1 MDEESADALAV
12 LAATSMV
19 SVGVDTADYRELRLL
34 VAPDAS
40 PPEDPAQAER
50 WWLEVL
56 RGELKRDPGL
66 AAHLRSF
73 LGVAPAPP
81 VAGAVRNSL
90 AGGTAHGPVVQA
102 GTIGTLTLHAPSPSA
117 ALPDPG
123 GWPTVG
129 QLEPVAFGV
138 RPAHRVRKHP
148 LLPRYV
154 LRDRD
159 GDLGLALAQA
169 RSSGGLVLV
178 LGEPFAG
185 KSRAALA
192 ALGRGPAGLRVF
204 APAGGTDLRGLPA
217 LLQGRPERHVLW
229 LDDLDEHLGE
239 GGLEPRLLA
248 QLTALRV
255 VVLATMREDAY
266 DACRAEPRGRALDL
280 AHVIELARQWSPAE
294 RERLAREA
302 GRKADPRL
310 VGAASASGPEGVAAY
325 LALSPL
331 LWDEWWRARRADRHP
346 RGHALVR
353 AALDLARCGLTGP
366 LPTDLLLK
374 VHEGYADVTGREREP
389 AEDALAW
396 AARPRHGLLPLLT
409 RGTGDTWRAA
419 PLLVEAA
426 ARHEELPDVP
436 GPVWGCALET
446 ARTDTTHDYAEV
458 AARARTAFQRAADT
472 GDTAALHNL
481 GVLAESLD
489 EGEEAERWFRRAAE
503 AGEPRS
509 AGRLGRMLA
518 ERGAGKEAE
527 PFLEAAAE
535 AGDTGAATLLGKLLR
550 ERAERWLSSAT
561 NGGSGEA
568 AHLLGDLQLGSG
580 ALDDAF
586 DSYLQAVD
594 AGYAPVAAS
603 MARVNQL
610 WNDNESA
617 VVWLR
622 RAADTGDVWAA
633 SELAGY
639 EHKEDHTERNRV
651 ESVHMALDDVL
662 YGAERGR
669 ALDATNLGVLL
680 ERRARPDEA
689 RPWYLKGYEQGDA
702 YGAFR
707 LAELH
712 KKDGDEAEARS
723 WYRKAAAMG
732 HPGARRALGE
742 SDA

>member
-81 VAGAVRNSL
+81 VAGSVRNSL

-102 GTIGTLTLHAPSPSA
+102 GTIGTLTLHAPSPSG

-159 GDLGLALAQA
+159 GDLGMALAQA

-217 LLQGRPERHVLW
+217 LLQGRPERHVIW
-229 LDDLDEHLGE
+229 LDDLDEHLGD

-266 DACRAEPRGRALDL
+266 DACRAEPRGRTLDL
-280 AHVIELARQWSPAE
+280 AHVIELAREWSPAE

-302 GRKADPRL
+302 GRKGDPRL
-310 VGAASASGPEGVAAY
+310 AGAASASGPEGVAAY

-331 LWDEWWRARRADRHP
+331 LWDEWRRARRADRHP

-366 LPTDLLLK
+366 LPMDLLLK

-389 AEDALAW
+389 TEDALGW
-396 AARPRHGLLPLLT
+396 ASRPRHGLLPLLT
-409 RGTGDTWRAA
+409 RATEDTWRAA

-436 GPVWGCALET
+436 GPVWACALET
-446 ARTDTTHDYAEV
+446 ARTDPAYDYAEI
-458 AARARTAFQRAADT
+458 AAKARDAFRRAADG
-472 GDTAALHNL
+472 GDASALHDL
-481 GVLAESLD
+481 GLLAESLG
-489 EGEEAERWFRRAAE
+489 EGEEAECWFWRAAE
-503 AGEPRS
+503 AGEAQS
-509 AGRLGRMLA
+509 AGRIGRILA
-518 ERGAGKEAE
+518 ERGEGRQAE
-527 PFLEAAAE
+527 PFLETAAD
-535 AGDTGAATLLGKLLR
+535 AGDAQAATLLGKLLR
-550 ERAERWLSSAT
+550 KRAERWLEVGMD
-561 NGGSGEA
+561 GGSGEA
-568 AHLLGDLQLGSG
+568 AHLLGDLWLGSHG
-580 ALDDAF
+580 AEAANQCYVLAADA
-586 DSYLQAVD
+586 Q
-594 AGYAPVAAS
+594 YAPVAAS
-603 MARVNQL
+603 IASVYRI
-610 WNDNESA
+610 WNEA
-617 VVWLR
+617 ELAEVWLC
-622 RAADTGDVWAA
+622 RAADAGDNQAA
-633 SELAGY
+633 EELKGNLSAP
-639 EHKEDHTERNRV
+639 E
-651 ESVHMALDDVL
+651 ALDGQMTFL
-662 YGAERGR
+662 LIEAEAGGG
-669 ALDATNLGVLL
+669 LQATNLGVLL
-680 ERRARPDEA
+680 ERRDRPGEA

-712 KKDGDEAEARS
+712 KKDGDEAEAMT

-732 HPGARRALGE
+732 HPGAQRALGE